1 MRVLHVATELF
12 PLLKLGGLGDVIAA
26 LPLEQNRQGTDARIL
41 LPGLPACLDGL
52 DGLQAQAGWR
62 GEGRLLRGRAPSGL
76 EVYLLDLPDSFGHLG
91 NPYQEDPEAPRRF
104 AAFARAAATLGVD
117 GDGRGWK
124 PEILHLHD
132 WPAALAAA
140 YLTGVEGPRSATV
153 LTVHNAGYQGLFPA
167 EAFGDLGLPASAFSP
182 EGLEFHGQ
190 FSLLKAG
197 VLYADRLTT
206 VSPTYALELQT
217 PAGGRGL
224 HGLFARRSGDL
235 AGILNGV
242 DREVWNPA
250 SDPALE
256 ARYDATRPEARARNK
271 AALQAEAGLPVDP
284 ATPLFAVMR
293 RFDPMKGLDLL
304 LENAP
309 LLAGLDAQ
317 LRVLG
322 RGDAELEAEFRRLA
336 EADPAHVSWT
346 GRHDEAL
353 AHRILGGADFV
364 VMPSR
369 AEPCGLTQLYAL
381 RYGAVPLVRRT
392 GGLADTVQDGAAA
405 TGLLF
410 HEAAPEAL
418 GRALVRACDLFRR
431 EPAALKA
438 IQARGMAQVFDWGE
452 PARRYEALY
461 GALYG
466 ALVPG

>member
-12 PLLKLGGLGDVIAA
+12 PILKVGGLGDVLAG
-26 LPLEQNRQGTDARIL
+26 LPLEQNRQGTDARVL
-41 LPGLPACLDGL
+41 LPGLAACLDGL
-52 DGLQAQAGWR
+52 DGLQAQPGWR
-62 GEGRLLRGRAPSGL
+62 GEGRLLQGRAPSGL
-76 EVYLLDLPDSFGHLG
+76 DVYVLDLPALFGHLES
-91 NPYQEDPEAPRRF
+91 PYEEDALDPHRF
-104 AAFARAAATLGVD
+104 AAFAKAAGVVGVD

-124 PEILHLHD
+124 PDILHLHD

-140 YLTGVEGPRSATV
+140 CLAAVEGPRSATV

-167 EAFGDLGLPASAFSP
+167 EAFGDLGLPASTFTL
-182 EGLEFHGQ
+182 EGAEFHGR

-197 VLYADRLTT
+197 VQYADRLAT

-217 PAGGRGL
+217 PEGGGGL
-224 HGLFARRSGDL
+224 HGLFARRAGEL

-242 DREVWNPA
+242 DRDVWNPA
-250 SDPALE
+250 SDPVLE
-256 ARYDATRPEARARNK
+256 SRYDAARPEARARNK

-284 ATPLFAVMR
+284 AAPLFAVVSR
-293 RFDPMKGLDLL
+293 LDPMKGLDLL

-309 LLAGLDAQ
+309 LMAGLEAQ
-317 LRVLG
+317 LLVLG
-322 RGDAELEAEFRRLA
+322 RGDPGLEAEFLRLA
-336 EADPAHVSWT
+336 EADAGHFAWT

-353 AHRILGGADFV
+353 AHRILAGADFV

-392 GGLADTVQDGAAA
+392 GGLADTVQEGEAS

-410 HEAAPEAL
+410 DEAVPEAL
-418 GRALVRACDLFRR
+418 GRALVRACGLFRR

-438 IQARGMAQVFDWGE
+438 LQARGMAQVFDWGE

-461 GALYG
+461 GS
-466 ALVPG
+466 LVPG